1 MNPETKADPGESLVS
16 LIAQLHDLRE
26 PQAVSMWPET
36 DAWWVLAVILTLLVA
51 FGIWRW
57 LRHRRAN
64 AYRREA
70 LARLRDLEPELSKGD
85 PAALARLDQIL
96 RRTAL
101 AAFPRG
107 EVAALTGTDWADYLD
122 RSAKGLPPPGF
133 GGISGAL
140 AEAAYK
146 ARPPAFDGA
155 EVARL
160 ARYWIRH
167 HHA

>member
-1 MNPETKADPGESLVS
+1 MNPETQADPGESLVS
-16 LIAQLHDLRE
+16 LIAQLHDMRE
-26 PQAVSMWPET
+26 PPAVSMWPAT
-36 DAWWVLAVILTLLVA
+36 DAWWVLAAILGLLVA
-51 FGIWRW
+51 FGLWRW
-57 LRHRRAN
+57 TQHRRAN

-70 LARLRDLEPELSKGD
+70 LARLRDLEPALLGGD
-85 PAALARLDQIL
+85 AAALAGLDQIL

-101 AAFPRG
+101 AAFPRA

-122 RSAKGLPPPGF
+122 HSAKGLPPPGF

-140 AEAAYK
+140 AEAPYA

-155 EVARL
+155 GAARL
-160 ARYWIRH
+160 ARHWIRH